1 LIREVPLPPWNAT
14 KKIQTKRL
22 KLRKGVN
29 CEVRLRQQ
37 AKARDPTSLRELMP
51 LRLANRT
58 KIQIRDDLFE
68 QPLQDRKIAQ
78 QRRSAPVSLNDPLD
92 AIHVDF
98 VDYGWA

>member
-1 LIREVPLPPWNAT
+1 
-14 KKIQTKRL
+14 L

-29 CEVRLRQQ
+29 CEVRFRQQ